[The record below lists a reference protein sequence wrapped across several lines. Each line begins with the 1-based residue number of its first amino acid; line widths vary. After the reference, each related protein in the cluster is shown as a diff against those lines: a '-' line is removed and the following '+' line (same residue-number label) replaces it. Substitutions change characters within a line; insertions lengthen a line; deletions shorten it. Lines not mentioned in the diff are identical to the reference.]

1 VDAFGPGGASSGS
14 GATPAVDLRPSDHP
28 STEAA
33 TRERSRSRDDPP
45 RSEGKGSATPT
56 AHSACDLGKV
66 PRGGCSFNLRA
77 ENRQHNATC
86 ANVGTAKQGQIHA
99 NTMVGQHL
107 NINSFESELGTWMV
121 LSLKPTLRQN
131 YDMTLR
137 FQYASRVAV
146 CLWSGPGCIGVVK
159 A

>member
-1 VDAFGPGGASSGS
+1 MLRGWRGHQQRSFTKIHQINQGAAIG
-14 GATPAVDLRPSDHP
+14 
-28 STEAA
+28 
-33 TRERSRSRDDPP
+33 
-45 RSEGKGSATPT
+45 
-56 AHSACDLGKV
+56 HSACDLGKV

-131 YDMTLR
+131 YDMTLW